1 MRRLPRFYA
10 AFEAETDQV
19 QLSAEQTHHV
29 VHVLRMKPGDRLL
42 IFNETAGEWEAVLD
56 VHHGGCWARKGKC
69 VRQAEVRFT
78 QSWLAFSPL
87 KPHLTHFVVEK
98 ATELDVTHIQPII
111 MARTQGQ
118 SWSRHKWQRVAE
130 EAAQQCERLDV
141 PEIHEPVS
149 LKDFIE
155 HLPPVQWLA
164 ALERSE
170 SSVTPQPAGDWG
182 IIIGPEGGFT
192 AEERATLRQKTQPLS
207 LGRNILRAET
217 AAIAGIGVL
226 ATRRTTLAV

>member
-42 IFNETAGEWEAVLD
+42 IFNELAGEWEAVLD
-56 VHHGGCWARKGKC
+56 VQHGGCWARKGTC
-69 VRQAEVRFT
+69 VRQAEVRCT

-98 ATELDVTHIQPII
+98 ATELDVTHIQPL
-111 MARTQGQ
+111 MMTRTQGQ
-118 SWSRHKWQRVAE
+118 SWSLAKWLRVAE

-141 PEIHEPVS
+141 PEIYEP
-149 LKDFIE
+149 LRLGEFLD
-155 HLPPVQWLA
+155 HLPPVQWFT
-164 ALERSE
+164 ALERSTASADSE
-170 SSVTPQPAGDWG
+170 FTSQSWG

-192 AEERATLRQKTQPLS
+192 DEERATLRQKTQPLS

-226 ATRRTTLAV
+226 TWSSQM